1 MGFQTTINANPA
13 RGVAGDFASTNPRSA
28 MLAGEGGLVAAE
40 TLTVGYF
47 GFANM
52 DTGEVFAAHDT
63 GLRAGF
69 IHRNNQG
76 NVHAG
81 QEATMSIEE
90 GREVAL
96 FVTGDFYA
104 ILDGDCAVGDAI
116 TVTKADGSPSVTA
129 AGANHVAT
137 SFIAAET
144 KAAGELVKITT
155 FGA

>member
-1 MGFQTTINANPA
+1 MGFQKIVYQNPG

-28 MLAGEGGLVAAE
+28 MLAGEGALVAAE

-47 GFANM
+47 GFADM
-52 DTGEVFAAHDT
+52 DAGEVFAAHDA
-63 GLRAGF
+63 GLRVGF

-76 NVHAG
+76 TVHAG
-81 QEATMSIEE
+81 QEATMTIGE

-104 ILDGDCAVGDAI
+104 ILDDDCVVGDAI
-116 TVTKADGSPSVTA
+116 TATKADGSPSVTA
-129 AGANHVAT
+129 AGTDHVAT

>member
-13 RGVAGDFASTNPRSA
+13 RGVAGDFASTNPRTA

-40 TLTVGYF
+40 TLTVGNF
-47 GFANM
+47 GFADM
-52 DTGEVFAAHDT
+52 DAGGVFAEHAA
-63 GLRAGF
+63 GLRVGF

-76 NVHAG
+76 DVGAG
-81 QEATMSIEE
+81 QEATMSIDE

-96 FVTGDFYA
+96 FTAGDFYA
-104 ILDGDCAVGDAI
+104 ILDDDCAVGDAI
-116 TVTKADGSPSVTA
+116 TATKADGSPSVTA
-129 AGANHVAT
+129 AGADHVAT
-137 SFIAAET
+137 SFVAAES